1 MLFSMT
7 TQSFKTSDIQNS
19 WILVDATNKTLGR
32 LATKVAF
39 RLIGKHRP
47 EYTPNADLGDYV
59 IVINAKKVTVTG
71 QKLFQKKYYKHS
83 GFPGGIKEKSL
94 KEVLDSSPEEVIKS
108 AVKGMLPKNKL
119 GKQMIKKLKVY
130 NSEQHP
136 HEAQKPLEIE
146 L

>member
-39 RLIGKHRP
+39 RLIGKHKP

-59 IVINAKKVTVTG
+59 IVINAEKVTVTG

-94 KEVLDSSPEEVIKS
+94 KEVLDSSAEEVIKS

>member
-39 RLIGKHRP
+39 RLIGKHKP

-119 GKQMIKKLKVY
+119 GKQLIKKLKVY

>member
-7 TQSFKTSDIQNS
+7 TQSFKTSDIQKS

-39 RLIGKHRP
+39 RLIGKHKP

>member
-39 RLIGKHRP
+39 RLIGKHKP

-59 IVINAKKVTVTG
+59 IVINAEKITVTG
-71 QKLFQKKYYKHS
+71 QKLVQKKYYKHS
-83 GFPGGIKEKSL
+83 GFPGGIKERSL
-94 KEVLDSSPEEVIKS
+94 KEVLDSSAEDVIRS
-108 AVKGMLPKNKL
+108 AVKGMLPKSKL

-136 HEAQKPLEIE
+136 HEAQKPIEIE

>member
-7 TQSFKTSDIQNS
+7 TQSFKTSDIQKS

-39 RLIGKHRP
+39 RLIGKHKP

-59 IVINAKKVTVTG
+59 IVINAEKVTVTG

-94 KEVLDSSPEEVIKS
+94 KEVLDSSAEEVIKS

>member
-59 IVINAKKVTVTG
+59 IVINAEKVTVTG

-94 KEVLDSSPEEVIKS
+94 KEVLDSSAEEVIKS

>member
-39 RLIGKHRP
+39 RLIGKHKP

>member
-7 TQSFKTSDIQNS
+7 TQSFKTSDIQKS

-59 IVINAKKVTVTG
+59 IVINAEKVTVTG

-94 KEVLDSSPEEVIKS
+94 KEVLDSSAEEVIKS

-136 HEAQKPLEIE
+136 HEAQKPIEIE

>member
-39 RLIGKHRP
+39 RLIGKHKP

-59 IVINAKKVTVTG
+59 IVINAEKVTVTC

-94 KEVLDSSPEEVIKS
+94 KEVLDSSAEEVIKS

>member
-7 TQSFKTSDIQNS
+7 TQSFKTSDIQKS

-59 IVINAKKVTVTG
+59 IVINAEKVTVTG

-94 KEVLDSSPEEVIKS
+94 KEVLDSSAEEVIKS

>member
-59 IVINAKKVTVTG
+59 IVINAEKVTVTG
-71 QKLFQKKYYKHS
+71 QKLLQKKYYKHS

-94 KEVLDSSPEEVIKS
+94 KEVLDSSAEEVIKS

>member
-39 RLIGKHRP
+39 RLSGKHKP
-47 EYTPNADLGDYV
+47 EFTPNADLGDYV
-59 IVINAKKVTVTG
+59 VVINAEKVTVTG

>member
-1 MLFSMT
+1 MLFSMIT
-7 TQSFKTSDIQNS
+7 KSFKTSDIQNS

-39 RLIGKHRP
+39 RLIGKHKP

-59 IVINAKKVTVTG
+59 VVINAEKITVTG
-71 QKLFQKKYYKHS
+71 QKLVQKKYYKHS
-83 GFPGGIKEKSL
+83 GFPGGIKERSL
-94 KEVLDSSPEEVIKS
+94 KEVLDSSAEEVIRS
-108 AVKGMLPKNKL
+108 AVKGMLPKSKL

-136 HEAQKPLEIE
+136 HEAKKPIEIE

>member
-39 RLIGKHRP
+39 RLIGKHKP

-59 IVINAKKVTVTG
+59 IVINAEKITVTG
-71 QKLFQKKYYKHS
+71 QKLVQKKYYKHS
-83 GFPGGIKEKSL
+83 GFPGGIKERSL
-94 KEVLDSSPEEVIKS
+94 KEVLDSSAEDVIRS
-108 AVKGMLPKNKL
+108 AVKGMLPKSKL

-130 NSEQHP
+130 NSELHP
-136 HEAQKPLEIE
+136 HEAQKPIEIE

>member
-1 MLFSMT
+1 MLFCMT

-59 IVINAKKVTVTG
+59 IVINAEKVTVTG

-94 KEVLDSSPEEVIKS
+94 KEVLDSSAEEVIKS

>member
-39 RLIGKHRP
+39 RLIGKHKP

-59 IVINAKKVTVTG
+59 IVINAEKVTVTG

-94 KEVLDSSPEEVIKS
+94 KEVLDSSAEEVIKS

-130 NSEQHP
+130 NSGQHP

>member
-39 RLIGKHRP
+39 RLSGKHKP
-47 EYTPNADLGDYV
+47 EFTPNADLGDYV
-59 IVINAKKVTVTG
+59 VVINAEKITVTG
-71 QKLFQKKYYKHS
+71 QKLVQKKYYKHS
-83 GFPGGIKEKSL
+83 GFPGGIKERSL
-94 KEVLDSSPEEVIKS
+94 KEVLDSSAEDVIRS
-108 AVKGMLPKNKL
+108 AVKGMLPKSKL

-136 HEAQKPLEIE
+136 HEAQKPIEIE